1 MVGLVNEENRELM
14 EKWMCEV
21 EDGGMWWSGDWLK
34 FRSLLNSG
42 STHLLI
48 TNQEC
53 QCWNSTRK
61 KGRYRKKDGR
71 FRENSKTLEPQCVY
85 VYMCYCHRFN
95 RLHRLDPSV
104 LIRRWGTAQLAD
116 LTDGTSVR
124 HIDLRGL
131 VRGGGVGV
139 GVCLSQ
145 TGRWRTVSDMQSHS
159 QRPLWGDTGWGHPS
173 LYITFSHKDIKPE
186 G

>member
-1 MVGLVNEENRELM
+1 MVGLVSG
-14 EKWMCEV
+14 EKIGLVECEV
-21 EDGGMWWSGDWLK
+21 DDGRMRWKGGRLK

-42 STHLLI
+42 STHLLMMS
-48 TNQEC
+48 QGC
-53 QCWNSTRK
+53 QYWNSAQK

-71 FRENSKTLEPQCVY
+71 FRKNSKILQYQTEQSVSACICIY
-85 VYMCYCHRFN
+85 VLPP
-95 RLHRLDPSV
+95 LHTLDPSV
-104 LIRRWGTAQLAD
+104 LIHRGRTAKSVD
-116 LTDGTSVR
+116 LTDGTSVHR
-124 HIDLRGL
+124 IDLRSL

-159 QRPLWGDTGWGHPS
+159 QRPLWGGTGWGHPS